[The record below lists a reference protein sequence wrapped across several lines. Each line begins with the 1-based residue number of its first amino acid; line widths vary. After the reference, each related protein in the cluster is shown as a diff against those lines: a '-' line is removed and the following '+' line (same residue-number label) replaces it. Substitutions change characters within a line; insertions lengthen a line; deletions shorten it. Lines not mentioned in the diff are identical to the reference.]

1 VLPTGDWLT
10 DTRTSYDTVAADY
23 ADLLRDALAAEPWDR
38 AVLGLFAELVAA
50 AGPGPVADVG
60 CGPGRITAH
69 LRGLGLA
76 AVGVDLSPGMVAVGR
91 RDHPGVPL
99 AVGSMTAL
107 PFAAA
112 SLTGLVAW
120 YSVIHVPDE
129 ALPGVF
135 TGFARVLRPGGVL
148 LLASHSGDDSTLK
161 TEGYG
166 GHPMAVHVH
175 RRTPERLAAAVED
188 AGLAVEGRLLR
199 RHGDTPTPAGFL
211 LARR

>member
-1 VLPTGDWLT
+1 VPPTGDWLT
-10 DTRTSYDTVAADY
+10 DTRTSYDTVAVDY
-23 ADLLRDALAAEPWDR
+23 ADLLRDALAADPWDR

-50 AGPGPVADVG
+50 AGAGPVADVG

-76 AVGVDLSPGMVAVGR
+76 AVGLDLSPGMVAVGR
-91 RDHPGVPL
+91 RDHPGLPV

-112 SLTGLVAW
+112 SLGGLVAW

-135 TGFARVLRPGGVL
+135 AGFARVLRPGGVL
-148 LLASHSGDDSTLK
+148 LLASHSGEGSTLK

-166 GHPMAVHVH
+166 GHPMAVRVH

-199 RHGDTPTPAGFL
+199 RHADTSSPAGFL

>member
-23 ADLLRDALAAEPWDR
+23 ADLLRDALAADPWDR
-38 AVLGLFAELVAA
+38 AVLGLFAELVTA

-69 LRGLGLA
+69 LRRLGLT
-76 AVGVDLSPGMVAVGR
+76 AVGLDLSPAMVAVGR
-91 RDHPGVPL
+91 RDHPGLPL

-112 SLTGLVAW
+112 SLGGLVAW

-129 ALPGVF
+129 ALPGVLA
-135 TGFARVLRPGGVL
+135 GFARVLRPGGVL
-148 LLASHSGDDSTLK
+148 LLASHSGDGSTLK

-175 RRTPERLAAAVED
+175 RRTPERLAAGVEH
-188 AGLAVEGRLLR
+188 AGLTVEGRLLR
-199 RHGDTPTPAGFL
+199 RHADTPSPAGFL

>member
-1 VLPTGDWLT
+1 MLPTGDWLT
-10 DTRTSYDTVAADY
+10 DTRTSYDAVAESY
-23 ADLLRDALAAEPWDR
+23 ARLLRDALAADPWDR
-38 AVLGLFAELVAA
+38 AVLGLFAELAA
-50 AGPGPVADVG
+50 GVGPGPVADVG

-69 LRGLGLA
+69 LRALGLA
-76 AVGVDLSPGMVAVGR
+76 AVGLDLSPGMVAAGR
-91 RDHPGVPL
+91 REHPGLPL

-107 PFAAA
+107 PVAAG

-120 YSVIHVPDE
+120 YSVIHVPDD
-129 ALPGVF
+129 ALPAVLAGF
-135 TGFARVLRPGGVL
+135 TRVLRPGGVL
-148 LLASHSGDDSTLK
+148 LLASHSGEGVHTK

-166 GHPMAVHVH
+166 GHPMAVQVH
-175 RRTPERLAAAVED
+175 RRTPDRLAALVEE

>member
-23 ADLLRDALAAEPWDR
+23 AALLRDALAADPWDR
-38 AVLGLFAELVAA
+38 AVLGLFAELVAT

-69 LRGLGLA
+69 LRALGLPA
-76 AVGVDLSPGMVAVGR
+76 MGLDLSPGMVAAGR
-91 RDHPGVPL
+91 RDHPGLPL

-107 PFAAA
+107 PLAAA
-112 SLTGLVAW
+112 SLAGLVAW

-129 ALPGVF
+129 ALPGVLA
-135 TGFARVLRPGGVL
+135 GFARALRPGGVL
-148 LLASHSGDDSTLK
+148 LLASQSGEGSTLK

-175 RRTPERLAAAVED
+175 RRTPERLAGLVED